1 MNEPQKYSG
10 DINKNDEVK
19 TFKYLLL
26 IKNKPTKK
34 GKNCPNQL
42 VQNSGNYS
50 ETCNNLGSIY
60 SKKITWLSE
69 EAVSIVEQS
78 HYQTLLPICA
88 VALKSNRK
96 KRQHCQHWK
105 RKNSLRNPQR
115 LHSLIIVIFV
125 FSIHMK
131 VPLKLLLTVSLFLA
145 SPSKHLHNGSTR
157 RMGER
162 KGGWKN
168 I

>member
-1 MNEPQKYSG
+1 MNEPQKHSG

-26 IKNKPTKK
+26 IKNKQTKK
-34 GKNCPNQL
+34 GKNCQNQL

-96 KRQHCQHWK
+96 KTAALPTLEEEEQLEKSPKAPFPNNCDFCFFNPHER
-105 RKNSLRNPQR
+105 SLEAPT
-115 LHSLIIVIFV
+115 HSFPFFGITEQTF
-125 FSIHMK
+125 
-131 VPLKLLLTVSLFLA
+131 A
-145 SPSKHLHNGSTR
+145 
-157 RMGER
+157 
-162 KGGWKN
+162 
-168 I
+168 